1 MSQIYFK
8 LIAKTLLVLAASIGV
23 SSMVYAHGDKKHE
36 DEAMEFDAVE
46 TEFGS
51 YQPNLEPTKTIEISM
66 ADTMRFSPA
75 MLSIKSGD
83 VVRFLVSNDGALQH
97 EFVLGTP
104 DSLSEHAKLM
114 IKFPNMEHEE
124 PYMAHVDPGKEMEI
138 VWQFTKAGAF
148 EFGCLLPGH
157 FQAGMKGTITVE

>member
-1 MSQIYFK
+1 MR
-8 LIAKTLLVLAASIGV
+8 LIFIKTISKTLFVLTAGIAI
-23 SSMVYAHGDKKHE
+23 SSLVYAHGDKKHK

-51 YQPNLEPTKTIEISM
+51 YQPELQPTKTIEISM
-66 ADTMRFSPA
+66 ADSMRFSPA
-75 MLSIKSGD
+75 KLSIKSGD
-83 VVRFLVSNDGALQH
+83 VVKFKVSNDGALQH

-104 DSLSEHAKLM
+104 DSLAEHAELM
-114 IKFPNMEHEE
+114 LKFPNMEHEE

>member
-1 MSQIYFK
+1 MNQVFTNTVFA
-8 LIAKTLLVLAASIGV
+8 LTASIAF
-23 SSMVYAHGDKKHE
+23 STLVYAHGEKKHE
-36 DEAMEFDAVE
+36 DEAMEFDAVT

-51 YQPNLEPTKTIEISM
+51 YQPELESSKTIEISM

-75 MLSIKSGD
+75 TLTIKSGD
-83 VVRFLVSNDGALQH
+83 VVKFLVSNEGVLQH

-104 DSLSEHAKLM
+104 DSLAEHAELM
-114 IKFPNMEHEE
+114 VKFPNMEHEE

-138 VWQFTKAGAF
+138 VWQFTQAGSF

>member
-1 MSQIYFK
+1 MSLVLTKSIS
-8 LIAKTLLVLAASIGV
+8 KTLLSLTVGIAI
-23 SSMVYAHGDKKHE
+23 SSLVYAHGDKKHD

-51 YQPNLEPTKTIEISM
+51 FQPDLEATKTIEISM

-75 MLSIKSGD
+75 ELSIKSGD
-83 VVRFLVSNDGALQH
+83 VVKFIVTNAGALQH

-104 DSLSEHAKLM
+104 DSLAEHAELM
-114 IKFPNMEHEE
+114 VKFPNMEHEE
-124 PYMAHVDPGKEMEI
+124 PYMAHVDPGKDMEI
-138 VWQFTKAGAF
+138 VWQFTKTGSF